1 MLRLFRHYVP
11 LPTIAFAAVELF
23 FLFWSFYV
31 YHSRVVQSFSI
42 EGGSVGLSVA
52 FAISVFVMMFS
63 LGLYSRVIFVRRR
76 EMLMRIFLCF
86 CFIAP
91 LFIAAVTV
99 ASPYFPEYAALSHE
113 NFLPGMSFSLFAI
126 AGTRFLIL
134 PMINVG
140 ALKRRV
146 LVVGVGDF
154 ARRIE
159 QLVAASANR
168 GFLVVDYLRL
178 ANEAPRIAST
188 YIDHRRMLGG
198 RSIAQIAD
206 EKFVD
211 EIVVAVRDR
220 RGLPIE
226 ELLDCK
232 LSGIGVSE
240 FLTFWERETGKIDL
254 EALHPSWL
262 FFSDG
267 FRINWYPN
275 LVKRLFDIVVSLI
288 AVAVTLPIMALI
300 AAAIRLAGP
309 GPIFYAQERVGLNG
323 RRFRLMKFRSMSV
336 NAETDGVPVWAAAND
351 QRITRIGALIRK
363 TRIDEIPQ
371 IFNVLKGDMSF
382 IGPRPERPFFVE
394 TLMKE
399 IPYYNE
405 RHRVKPGISGWAQI
419 NYPYGASVEDAR
431 EKLTYDLYYVK
442 NRSLFLDLVILL
454 PTARVVLWPE
464 GVR

>member
-11 LPTIAFAAVELF
+11 LPTIAFAAVELL

-31 YHSRVVQSFSI
+31 YHSRAARSFGI
-42 EGGSVGLSVA
+42 ESGSVTLSAA
-52 FAISVFVMMFS
+52 FAFSVFVMMFS

-76 EMLMRIFLCF
+76 EMAMRIVLCF
-86 CFIAP
+86 CFVAP
-91 LFIAAVTV
+91 LFIGGVAI
-99 ASPYFPEYAALSHE
+99 ASPYLAQPLPWSHE
-113 NFLPGMSFSLFAI
+113 NFLPGMLFGLFAI
-126 AGTRFLIL
+126 TGTRFLIL

-146 LVVGVGDF
+146 LVIGVGDF

-159 QLVAASANR
+159 QLVAANANR
-168 GFLVVDYLRL
+168 GFLVVDYLRV
-178 ANEAPRIAST
+178 ANEAPRIRSN
-188 YIDHRRMLGG
+188 YIDHRRSLGG

-211 EIVVAVRDR
+211 EIVVALRDR
-220 RGLPIE
+220 RGLPTE
-226 ELLDCK
+226 DLLDCK
-232 LSGIGVSE
+232 LGGINVSE
-240 FLTFWERETGKIDL
+240 YLTFWERETGKIDL
-254 EALHPSWL
+254 EALNPSWL
-262 FFSDG
+262 FYSDG
-267 FRINWYPN
+267 FRTNLYTN

-288 AVAVTLPIMALI
+288 ALAATLPIIALI
-300 AAAIRLAGP
+300 AATIRLEGS

-371 IFNVLKGDMSF
+371 VFNVLRGDMSF

>member
-11 LPTIAFAAVELF
+11 LPTIAFAVVELF

-31 YHSRVVQSFSI
+31 YHSRTARSYGIDSV
-42 EGGSVGLSVA
+42 SVGLSAA
-52 FAISVFVMMFS
+52 FAFSVFIMMFS

-76 EMLMRIFLCF
+76 EMAMRIVLCF
-86 CFIAP
+86 CFVAP
-91 LFIAAVTV
+91 LFIAGVSL
-99 ASPYFPEYAALSHE
+99 ASPYFSQTIPRPHE
-113 NFLPGMSFSLFAI
+113 NFLPGMLFGLFAI
-126 AGTRFLIL
+126 AGTRYLIL

-146 LVVGVGDF
+146 LILGVGDY

-159 QLVAASANR
+159 QLVAANANR

-178 ANEAPRIAST
+178 ANEAPRIRSS
-188 YIDHRRMLGG
+188 YIDHRRIPGG

-211 EIVVAVRDR
+211 EVVLALRDR
-220 RGLPIE
+220 RGLPTE
-226 ELLDCK
+226 DLLECK
-232 LSGIGVSE
+232 LSGISVSE
-240 FLTFWERETGKIDL
+240 YLTFWERETGKIDL

-267 FRINWYPN
+267 FQANWYTN

-288 AVAVTLPIMALI
+288 AVAVTLPVVAAI
-300 AAAIRLAGP
+300 AAAIRLEGA

-371 IFNVLKGDMSF
+371 IFNVLRGDMSF